1 MKYGGHSEVGKI
13 ESLLI
18 KHPDNAFISQNNIDA
33 QWNELNYYDCPN
45 FNRAIKEYEQF
56 INLLKEDIPEIHYL
70 PKADNVGIDS
80 IYTRDPLIITN
91 KGIILCNMGKKDRQ
105 EEPSASGSLLSEL
118 GIPILGRITG
128 DGKLEGGDLIW
139 MDDKTLV
146 VGHGYRTNDEGI
158 RQLKLLTED
167 IVEEF
172 VVVPLPHWL
181 GPSDVMHLMSFISP
195 IDSDLALVYSR
206 IMPVPF
212 REWLLY
218 RGVKLIEV
226 PDSEYESMA
235 CNVLTI
241 APRKCIMLS
250 GNSYTKRLLKNE
262 GVEVREYLGD
272 EISKKGAGGPTC
284 LTKPILRLQ

>member
-146 VGHGYRTNDEGI
+146 VGRGYRTNDEGI

-172 VVVPLPHWL
+172 VVVPLAHWL

>member
-146 VGHGYRTNDEGI
+146 VGRGYRTNDEGI